1 MNITEAVNQI
11 IGAECGHGS
20 CGLPVQEVIK
30 AVNLNI
36 MNETAS
42 IEFESGHVTEMPMET
57 LDNLLDQYL
66 DGYAQVQ
73 YNPWSCST
81 TKRSGMLEELT
92 IY

>member
-1 MNITEAVNQI
+1 MNITESVNQI

-20 CGLPVQEVIK
+20 CGLPIKEVIK

-36 MNETAS
+36 TNENAS
-42 IEFESGHVTEMPMET
+42 IEFESGYVTEMPMET
-57 LDNLLDQYL
+57 LENLLEQFM

-81 TKRSGMLEELT
+81 TNREGMLEELT

>member
-1 MNITEAVNQI
+1 MNIASKVNQI

-20 CGLPVQEVIK
+20 CGLPVKEVIK

-42 IEFESGHVTEMPMET
+42 IEFESGHFTEMPIET
-57 LDNLLDQYL
+57 LDNLLDEFL
-66 DGYAQVQ
+66 DGYAQVH